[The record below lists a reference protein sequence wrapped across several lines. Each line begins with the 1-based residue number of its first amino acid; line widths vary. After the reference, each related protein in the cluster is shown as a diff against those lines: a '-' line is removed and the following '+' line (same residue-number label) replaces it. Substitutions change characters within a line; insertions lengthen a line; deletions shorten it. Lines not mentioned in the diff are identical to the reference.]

1 MEMGRE
7 KRERESYVSRPPARS
22 GDLARTAESK
32 LPSPGT
38 SFPYLHGRE
47 LNCLPWSLSLQ
58 PSCVSHRLLGLSP
71 ARKTE
76 GVSEQTVLDSK
87 AGSAHPPPWP
97 MTLSSRLQRPRGE
110 SRGSHVL
117 GERQDT
123 SHISCTQ
130 NTHICIYAHA
140 THHAHIHTQRAHL
153 TSHATC
159 HSHTP
164 YQHAWPQHTLT
175 VCHTHATYHI
185 HFTHT
190 HAVRYTHTPCLHA
203 YPQVTQMLHGTHTS
217 NTHVHTQDT
226 CHIHVTHMSHVYATH
241 TTRHTHTHTYISRHT
256 TFTSHTCHTT
266 HTPSPQHTQM
276 ATCHTHVIYM
286 HTHNTHTP
294 HTSHTHTCTHTG
306 LEFRVRRY

>member
-153 TSHATC
+153 TYIHMPHAIPI
-159 HSHTP
+159 HHTNMRGHNTHLP
-164 YQHAWPQHTLT
+164 YATRMPHT
-175 VCHTHATYHI
+175 TYTSHI
-185 HFTHT
+185 HMPYDTHT
-190 HAVRYTHTPCLHA
+190 HHACMHTHKSHRCCMAH
-203 YPQVTQMLHGTHTS
+203 THQIHMCTHK
-217 NTHVHTQDT
+217 THV
-226 CHIHVTHMSHVYATH
+226 
-241 TTRHTHTHTYISRHT
+241 TYM
-256 TFTSHTCHTT
+256 SHTCHTYMQHTPHAT
-266 HTPSPQHTQM
+266 HTHTRIYPDTPHSPPIRATQHT
-276 ATCHTHVIYM
+276 HHP
-286 HTHNTHTP
+286 HNTHKWPHAT
-294 HTSHTHTCTHTG
+294 HTSYTCIHITHTHHIHLTHTHAHTQA
-306 LEFRVRRY
+306 